1 MIEEIDRA
9 HTQHVDVHARLH
21 LQLLLT
27 RIKGASSC
35 SQIREGERGT
45 LSRALMPRMD
55 AALIVLKNRA
65 AEHRVSNL
73 TDKPR
78 TGS

>member
-21 LQLLLT
+21 LLLLLT

-35 SQIREGERGT
+35 SQIREEEGGNT
-45 LSRALMPRMD
+45 IKGINATHGCC
-55 AALIVLKNRA
+55 INC
-65 AEHRVSNL
+65 
-73 TDKPR
+73 T
-78 TGS
+78 